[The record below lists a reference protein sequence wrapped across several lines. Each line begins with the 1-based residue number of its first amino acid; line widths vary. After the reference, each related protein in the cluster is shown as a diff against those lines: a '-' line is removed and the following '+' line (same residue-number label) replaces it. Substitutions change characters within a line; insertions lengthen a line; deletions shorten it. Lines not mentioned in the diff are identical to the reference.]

1 MKKQKTQEP
10 ELLQEILGFGS
21 IFGLHFLQ
29 SIFGAD
35 GEPYDPE
42 FEQFL
47 KDQDELEPII
57 DKIRDMEDEEMQNPE
72 MRQWLNK
79 AMGEMPDEVQ
89 QAASKQFAIEAGE
102 QVNDFQQ
109 ALGALG
115 VAFKEAAG
123 KLDKIAEKIEADPEA
138 LKKIYAKY
146 AGASMKQLIGLW
158 QKFSTAVQKSA
169 DSKGKTKVHPET
181 LKAMELDFDTSQFA
195 ELLAEFNNQVP
206 QIDTVK
212 PISPTALE
220 EEEVAEPEHW
230 ALEFVKQSGIEP
242 MLVKVK
248 EELELLKGFA
258 TDEQNIFGIGTQTAD
273 GWVSKMEAV
282 FGDISTSL
290 KKRFPNEVAKIAKA
304 GGKRRG
310 ARSRDDVASM
320 SQQDRIEMTGN
331 IISAIEAARDKG
343 DKEKLKGLIPQLK
356 TYAPEKVLKD
366 LAKRMPE
373 LGLKEH
379 LKRQTFYESFG
390 DFS

>member
-146 AGASMKQLIGLW
+146 AGASMKQLVGLW

-181 LKAMELDFDTSQFA
+181 LKAMEIDFDTSQFS
-195 ELLAEFNNQVP
+195 ELLAEARRFK
-206 QIDTVK
+206 IT
-212 PISPTALE
+212 E
-220 EEEVAEPEHW
+220 EEEAAEPEHW

-304 GGKRRG
+304 AGKRRG